1 MKKKELQSVEAALL
15 ESTITYFD
23 THNAKGMAVGGERN
37 AVIKIKDIEKL
48 VKEIASND
56 EVHFYEKDSH
66 GLARAELTRTGRK
79 LLMNA
84 WAWEDIERYYPIHDF
99 TPCVKA
105 FVECTKEYAQ
115 AFYFRR
121 NPRFFDGDPALFIE
135 SLNGVVERI
144 RAVVRGCDF
153 KAEQNAH
160 RRLSNKNYKS
170 LLNYIDA
177 IFEGRSRVLVLRV
190 DLGYSKPVVHRSF
203 REGLQFEKVKEHR
216 ERFLRLLRRK
226 LPHKTLLGHAW
237 KLEFG
242 LSKSYHYHCI
252 FFLDGS
258 KLREDVAWAR
268 TIGELWV
275 ERATDGQ
282 GVYYNC
288 NRTKGNYRNCGIG
301 MIEYSDRCMRNNL
314 QKAAVYLTKV
324 EYYIRIATEGRART
338 FGRGE
343 MPKRKIKKMG
353 RPRRLPAGEDGESNN
368 CG

>member
-23 THNAKGMAVGGERN
+23 THDAKGMSVGGERN
-37 AVIKIKDIEKL
+37 AVVKIKEIEKM
-48 VKEIASND
+48 VKEIAAND
-56 EVHFYEKDSH
+56 EVHFYERVSH
-66 GLARAELTRTGRK
+66 GLARAEFTKVGKK
-79 LLMNA
+79 LLMSV

-99 TPCVKA
+99 TPCVKM
-105 FVECTKEYAQ
+105 FFECTKEHAQ

-121 NPRFFDGDPALFIE
+121 NPRFFDGDPSIVIE
-135 SLNGVVERI
+135 SLNSVVERI
-144 RAVVRGCDF
+144 RAAVRGCAF

-170 LLNYIDA
+170 LVNYVDA
-177 IFEGRSRVLVLRV
+177 IFEEWSRVLVLRV
-190 DLGYSKPVVHRSF
+190 DLGYSKPVVLRSF
-203 REGLQFEKVKEHR
+203 REGLQFERVKEHR
-216 ERFLRLLRRK
+216 EKFLRLLRRK
-226 LPHKTLLGHAW
+226 LPPKTLLGHAW

-275 ERATDGQ
+275 ERVTEGQ
-282 GVYYNC
+282 GIYYNC
-288 NRTKGNYRNCGIG
+288 NRAKGNYRACGIG
-301 MIEYSDRCMRNNL
+301 MIEHFDKSMRNNL

-324 EYYIRIATEGRART
+324 EYYMRIATEGRART

-343 MPKRKIKKMG
+343 MPKRKIKKRG
-353 RPRRLPAGEDGESNN
+353 RPRRVPAGEDGVSNA
-368 CG
+368 